1 MTHQLTSFGTE
12 THKDGSFKPP
22 RQNASAKRNPTLRVQ
37 YSADTSVVLRISKG
51 EGNLPFLASSPFL
64 LEAVPLNL
72 ELCAAAAPP
81 PPTECRRRAGAVFVT
96 RVHVMLYTSY
106 MLLDFCNA
114 VYNEA

>member
-12 THKDGSFKPP
+12 THKDVSFKPP

-37 YSADTSVVLRISKG
+37 YSADTSVVLRISEG
-51 EGNLPFLASSPFL
+51 EGNLPLLASSPFL
-64 LEAVPLNL
+64 LEADPLNL